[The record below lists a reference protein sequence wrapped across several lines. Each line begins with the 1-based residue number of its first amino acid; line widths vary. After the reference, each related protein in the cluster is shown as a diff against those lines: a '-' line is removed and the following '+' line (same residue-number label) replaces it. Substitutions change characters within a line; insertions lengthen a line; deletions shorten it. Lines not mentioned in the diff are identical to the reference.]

1 MSTRQARGTESYRAP
16 ELLGV
21 LGDMRYSQ
29 KSDIWSVGV
38 ILYEL
43 FMRKKAFAG
52 DLGVMGWVLSAGQM
66 KEIEVRHR
74 EIHNEVS
81 CERCIKDVESHNAAQ
96 SVLEETNSVLKRTL
110 AKEPHERPSAQ
121 ELKMIWQNRSE
132 EEQ

>member
-21 LGDMRYSQ
+21 LGEMRYSQ

-52 DLGVMGWVLSAGQM
+52 DLGVMGWILSAGQM
-66 KEIEVRHR
+66 KKIEVRRR
-74 EIHNEVS
+74 EIPSQVS
-81 CERCIKDVESHNAAQ
+81 CEQCIKEVESYNAAQ
-96 SVLEETNSVLKRTL
+96 NVLEETNIVLKRTL
-110 AKEPHERPSAQ
+110 GREPHERPSAQ
-121 ELKMIWQNRSE
+121 ELKPFWQNRLGDG
-132 EEQ
+132 Q

>member
-21 LGDMRYSQ
+21 IGEMRYSP

-66 KEIEVRHR
+66 R
-74 EIHNEVS
+74 EIDVRRREIRNQVS
-81 CERCIKDVESHNAAQ
+81 CKRCIKDVDSWNAAQ
-96 SVLEETNSVLKRTL
+96 NVLEETNLVLKRMI
-110 AKEPHERPSAQ
+110 AKEPHERPSAP
-121 ELKMIWQNRSE
+121 ELKLFWQTRLGDG
-132 EEQ
+132 Q